1 MKPMIK
7 PALVSAL
14 LALCVA
20 APFALAADK
29 ALPAGAFAVVNGVA
43 LPQSALD
50 QLMHGVPDSPT
61 ARLVAKNQLIARE
74 LFRQQAVKAG
84 LPQRADVQATI
95 KEATDN
101 VLTQTWL
108 KENIKMLPVT
118 DADVQTEYNK
128 IVGSLGDKEYKL
140 SLIQVA
146 DDATARTVLAELKK
160 GIAFDA
166 LARKYSQAPNRVNGG
181 ALEWVSFKTPPVEGQ
196 TQGLPLPLA
205 QAATHLTTGAITT
218 EPVVMGNARVLLRM
232 DQVRATQV
240 PRFDDVKGALRNRL
254 QQQALQKA
262 TTDLVVSLL
271 KAAQIQQ

>member
-1 MKPMIK
+1 MKK
-7 PALVSAL
+7 STWVVSAVAMI
-14 LALCVA
+14 LAVSSA
-20 APFALAADK
+20 FAADK

-50 QLMHGVPDSPT
+50 QLMHGAGMADT
-61 ARLVAKNQLIARE
+61 ATTRLVAKNQLVARE

-84 LPQRADVQATI
+84 LPQRADVQAAI

-108 KENIKMLPVT
+108 RENIKPVPVT
-118 DADVQTEYNK
+118 DADVQAEYNK
-128 IVGSLGDKEYKL
+128 IAGALGDKEYKL
-140 SLIQVA
+140 SMIQVA

-160 GIAFDA
+160 GAAFEP
-166 LARKYSQAPNRVNGG
+166 LARKYSQAPSRANGG
-181 ALEWVSFKTPPVEGQ
+181 QLDWVSFKTPVVEGQ
-196 TQGLPLPLA
+196 TQGLPLALA
-205 QAATHLTTGAITT
+205 QAAVHLTAGGITT
-218 EPVVMGNARVLLRM
+218 EPVAVGNSRVLLRL

-240 PRFDDVKGALRNRL
+240 PKFDDVKPTIRARL

-262 TTDLVVSLL
+262 TVDLVVSLL